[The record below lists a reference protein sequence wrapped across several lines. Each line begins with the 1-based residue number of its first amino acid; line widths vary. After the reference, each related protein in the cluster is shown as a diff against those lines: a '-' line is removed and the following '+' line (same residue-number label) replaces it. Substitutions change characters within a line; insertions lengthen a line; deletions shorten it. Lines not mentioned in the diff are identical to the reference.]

1 MIQENY
7 HKIYGMHVL
16 GWGMAWAASKL
27 VYPGV
32 VRSTGSQHKWLRS
45 QGTAFG
51 IILKIEGMW
60 RILHRRLWSDLH
72 FFKTTPAWPFSVG
85 ESLTTPLF
93 LTVFARILRALE
105 SHNVTFGS
113 FVTLRCT
120 ATGIPV
126 PTITWIENGNSVS
139 AICMGTCLGGNPLV
153 LNLRAEHI
161 FVELPWSLSLVSPA
175 SLFFKIFQYF
185 HSRSHCLETELH
197 KFPSFLIS

>member
-7 HKIYGMHVL
+7 YKMYKMHVL

-27 VYPGV
+27 GTSLVYPGV
-32 VRSTGSQHKWLRS
+32 VRSIGSQHKWLRS
-45 QGTAFG
+45 QGTAFA

-72 FFKTTPAWPFSVG
+72 FFKTTPAWPSLVG
-85 ESLTTPLF
+85 ESLTTSLF
-93 LTVFARILRALE
+93 LTVFARILRAPE

-139 AICMGTCLGGNPLV
+139 AICMGTCLG
-153 LNLRAEHI
+153 ET
-161 FVELPWSLSLVSPA
+161 
-175 SLFFKIFQYF
+175 
-185 HSRSHCLETELH
+185 HCWWIWGQSTYL
-197 KFPSFLIS
+197 